1 MLADKDSLSDI
12 GAYAGTQDLNWA
24 MSNALS
30 QSTILANLAP
40 VSGTWF
46 GAWLDQWGYW
56 HLAPLRG
63 VEIDVSNAVAVEQTI
78 MTFHDM

>member
-40 VSGTWF
+40 VSGT
-46 GAWLDQWGYW
+46 
-56 HLAPLRG
+56 
-63 VEIDVSNAVAVEQTI
+63 
-78 MTFHDM
+78 

>member
-12 GAYAGTQDLNWA
+12 GAHAGTQDLNWA

-46 GAWLDQWGYW
+46 GAWLDQWGY
-56 HLAPLRG
+56 
-63 VEIDVSNAVAVEQTI
+63 
-78 MTFHDM
+78 